1 MTLVEFLHPIR
12 TGKQGNL
19 VLAVLFFYKQF
30 KDADG
35 MTASEIRAALVQ
47 AKVPKAKT
55 MNVNAV
61 INKSAPFVHSPRGKE
76 DGAFVFELTD
86 SGEKYVRDL
95 LDVPLPSAGTQQDVS
110 TLRTLSAK
118 ISDETVR
125 GFIDEAIQ
133 CLGAD
138 ALRAAIVFLWSG
150 AIRTLHD
157 AALAKGEHALN
168 AALQKQDPKA
178 RQVKK
183 IEDFA
188 WVKDRTFLDACAD
201 LGVLD
206 KGQKD
211 TLVEAL
217 GLRNRCGHPTKYRPG
232 ANKARSFIEDAVGIV
247 WPD

>member
-12 TGKQGNL
+12 TGKQRDL

-35 MTASEIRAALVQ
+35 MTAAQIKAALVQ
-47 AKVPKAKT
+47 AKVPKAKA

-61 INKSAPFVHSPRGKE
+61 INNSAPLVHSPRGKE

-86 SGEKYVRDL
+86 SGEKHIRDL
-95 LDVPLPSAGTQQDVS
+95 LDVPLPSAGVQQDVS

-118 ISDETVR
+118 VSDATVR

-150 AIRTLHD
+150 AVRTLHD
-157 AALAKGEHALN
+157 DALAQGEQKLN
-168 AALQKQDPKA
+168 AALRKQDPKA
-178 RQVKK
+178 REVKK

-188 WVKDRTFLDACAD
+188 WIKDRTFLDACPD

-206 KGQKD
+206 KGEKD
-211 TLVEAL
+211 TMVEAL

-232 ANKARSFIEDAVGIV
+232 ANKARSFIEDVVGIV